1 MQTTRLPERQSLAES
16 CSETL
21 MLIQQL
27 RLAESID
34 DPRQLRSRTLD
45 GLKRLERDARDV
57 GLESEDIQN
66 AKFALVAFID
76 EAITGVSFAEKE
88 SWLANPLQSELFGLN
103 YAGEEFFRRL
113 NDLRQRP
120 QANVPVLEVYYL
132 CLVLGFKGKYLLDN
146 PEGLRRLVEDTKADI
161 VRAKE
166 QRLSQSLS
174 PHGKPQ
180 ENLGEI
186 VTRDLPGWVLAV
198 SAAAV
203 GFLFFLVMTW
213 LISGTAEKV
222 RSLIETAG

>member
-1 MQTTRLPERQSLAES
+1 M
-16 CSETL
+16 
-21 MLIQQL
+21 
-27 RLAESID
+27 
-34 DPRQLRSRTLD
+34 
-45 GLKRLERDARDV
+45 
-57 GLESEDIQN
+57 
-66 AKFALVAFID
+66 
-76 EAITGVSFAEKE
+76 
-88 SWLANPLQSELFGLN
+88 
-103 YAGEEFFRRL
+103 
-113 NDLRQRP
+113 
-120 QANVPVLEVYYL
+120 
-132 CLVLGFKGKYLLDN
+132 LGFKGKYLLDN

-222 RSLIETAG
+222 RSLIESAG